1 MSTSDRPISDERL
14 IEYLLGASGDETELL
29 DERGI
34 ADDAIASRL
43 TALENDLVDA
53 YVRGELPE
61 ATRERFRAHYLAS
74 EHRRE
79 KVRFAEAL
87 ARFDVR
93 PRATSSS
100 TRETSGKPLARR
112 AERLWPAWLPG
123 FMPQWSAAA
132 LAVVLVAVVG
142 YVLWDTVPTGERIP
156 QAGGGEPVTSAEVER
171 PATIALLLLPDTR
184 AGERIASLDVPAGT
198 AQVTLRLKLEFD
210 DFPTYAATIRDP
222 ADDRAVWSVNEAQ
235 SEAGEGGT
243 TVSITLPASA
253 LMQRNYV
260 VELSGIPPQGP
271 PELVASY
278 PFRVLFL

>member
-87 ARFDVR
+87 ARLDVR
-93 PRATSSS
+93 PRATSSGA
-100 TRETSGKPLARR
+100 RETSGQPLARR
-112 AERLWPAWLPG
+112 AERLWPAWLRLPG

-132 LAVVLVAVVG
+132 LAVVLVAAVG
-142 YVLWDTVPTGERIP
+142 YVLWDKVPTEERIP
-156 QAGGGEPVTSAEVER
+156 QAA

-210 DFPTYAATIRDP
+210 DFPAYAATIRDP
-222 ADDRAVWSVNEAQ
+222 ADDRAVWSVNEAK